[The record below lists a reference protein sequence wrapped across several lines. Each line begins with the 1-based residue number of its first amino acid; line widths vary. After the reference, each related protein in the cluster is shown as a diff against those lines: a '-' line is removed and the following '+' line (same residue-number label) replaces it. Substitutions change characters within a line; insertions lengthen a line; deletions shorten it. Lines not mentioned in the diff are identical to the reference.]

1 MTKILS
7 IEGLNIIEKNYQ
19 QVIIRGD
26 GREQFNQKINN
37 EISML
42 PPSKNLEII
51 TNEKYLFAKQSF
63 DQWSLIYLV
72 EQNYKDVI
80 KFVSNINANNE
91 ILASDYSYGQVYFE
105 ISGENK
111 NEFLNKLT
119 HFDLRIK
126 KFPDLTMA
134 QTLIARID
142 CSIYRVK
149 DKYLITCNRSFEDY
163 FKERFKDT
171 AEIN

>member
-7 IEGLNIIEKNYQ
+7 IEGLNISEKNYQ

>member
-7 IEGLNIIEKNYQ
+7 IEGLNISEKNYQ

-37 EISML
+37 EVSIL

-163 FKERFKDT
+163 FKDRLKDT

>member
-1 MTKILS
+1 MTNVLS
-7 IEGLNIIEKNYQ
+7 LEGVEIIQKNYQ

-26 GREQFNQKINN
+26 GKDQFNQLINK
-37 EISML
+37 EVSIL
-42 PPSKNLEII
+42 PPTNNLEVV
-51 TNEKYLFAKQSF
+51 TNDKYLFAKQSF

-72 EQNYKDVI
+72 EQNYKDVL
-80 KFVSNINANNE
+80 KFVSNVNLNDE

-105 ISGENK
+105 ISGDNK

-119 HFDLRIK
+119 HFDFRIK

-149 DKYLITCNRSFEDY
+149 DKYLITCNRSYKDY
-163 FKERFKDT
+163 FKERLIDT
-171 AEIN
+171 ANVN